1 MAIAPVP
8 AFPFPRRPFSSITPF
23 TYSDAMTHL
32 ELLEKLRV
40 YAGVTLPDEINKVLD
55 EYSIELTAEVQA
67 AIDLMIGTLNDKI
80 VEINDAL
87 ADQQADYT
95 QKISDLT
102 VYVDNAVQQIIND
115 SIEVQDPVVAAL
127 MADPDS
133 DTGQTARD
141 VFPVKSGLP
150 YVNIADY
157 GAALDGT
164 NDVAA
169 VEAAYADVAPGG
181 TVTAPSGAVF
191 GLAGL
196 DVEAKNVTID
206 FSQNTIIQTDN
217 VTPIIMRGVM
227 GPGSPASLMSTT
239 QRVST
244 LGFGGSH
251 GLTKGDVVKVYS
263 NDPIP
268 YNRNSDQA
276 NAARAGRIG
285 QVWDVTG
292 NEVRIMP
299 AVPSYMSTDIHVAK
313 MEQRTGEIK
322 IGEIYCAEEDQATFN
337 ARMVLVQAMI
347 RPRVDVRI
355 TRGGAQGV
363 SVNNCYM
370 ADVTADVANLA
381 DNTGTG
387 QLGYGVAD
395 GASSLSSY
403 HITVRDARHAFTD
416 GVGANN
422 GSAPTP
428 ENALSNG
435 ASYGATV
442 YARTNAVRNASIDTH
457 HAGENH
463 HFVDCHVEGGSHAF
477 AMRGIKHTI
486 SNPVITN
493 TNSGFR
499 VFRETDYDTTRSF
512 GHTIINPV
520 MVDVATPF
528 EFTGNVSRA
537 ETNYPD
543 LVIQGG
549 KVEHS
554 GRAFNF
560 NHCVVVMNDTVFT
573 YTGGARPEQG
583 HLGYL
588 WNSRLSGSAHFDI
601 TAMDDEAGPTLITM
615 IQGGSSARANVVGRF
630 TLDKVGLGP
639 GTPASFMQAANGSCE
654 IDLTVIGE
662 ISNTWAPAGSAS
674 DPSKVVRVRRAS
686 NGEGSAFQTQ
696 SLSSNGP
703 LTLLNAG
710 DNHVMARVTA
720 EGETRYINAIDPGKY
735 GGQLLTIWVT
745 NNGNSVGVTGSAANV
760 FLPSGA
766 TVEIDAGHAIQFV
779 WDSNASLWRQ
789 VA

>member
-1 MAIAPVP
+1 MAINLPEIGQVDWGGELNSALTTLDNQTIVDARLDDEDLVLVANSGTEKNVGRVVGDKGDPGERGEPGPEGPPGPGVDP
-8 AFPFPRRPFSSITPF
+8 QLLPF
-23 TYSDAMTHL
+23 
-32 ELLEKLRV
+32 
-40 YAGVTLPDEINKVLD
+40 
-55 EYSIELTAEVQA
+55 
-67 AIDLMIGTLNDKI
+67 
-80 VEINDAL
+80 
-87 ADQQADYT
+87 
-95 QKISDLT
+95 
-102 VYVDNAVQQIIND
+102 
-115 SIEVQDPVVAAL
+115 
-127 MADPDS
+127 
-133 DTGQTARD
+133 
-141 VFPVKSGLP
+141 
-150 YVNIADY
+150 VNIADY
-157 GAALDGT
+157 GASLDGVT

-196 DVEAKNVTID
+196 DVTAKNVTID

-227 GPGSPASLMSTT
+227 GPGAPASLMSTT

-251 GLTKGDVVKVYS
+251 GLSKGDVVKVYS

-268 YNRNSDQA
+268 YNRNTNQT
-276 NAARAGRIG
+276 NAARAGRIA
-285 QVWDVTG
+285 QVWSVVG
-292 NEVRIMP
+292 NQIMVMP
-299 AVPSYMSTDIHVAK
+299 AVPSYMTTDIHVAK

-322 IGEIYCAEEDQATFN
+322 IGEIYCADEDQATFN
-337 ARMVLVQAMI
+337 TRMVLVQAMI

-355 TRGGAQGV
+355 TRGGGQGV

-381 DNTGTG
+381 DNTGAG
-387 QLGYGVAD
+387 QFGYGVAD

-403 HITVRDARHAFTD
+403 HITVRDVRHAFTD
-416 GVGANN
+416 GVGANS

-442 YARTNAVRNASIDTH
+442 YARTNAVRSASIDTH

-463 HFVDCHVEGGSHAF
+463 HFVDCHIEGGSNAF
-477 AMRGIKHTI
+477 SMRGIKHTI

-493 TNSGFR
+493 TNGGFR
-499 VFRETDYDTTRSF
+499 IFRETDYDTTRSY

-520 MVDVATPF
+520 MIDVGTGF
-528 EFTGNVSRA
+528 EFTGNVARA
-537 ETNYPD
+537 DTNYPD

-549 KVEHS
+549 KIEHS

-573 YTGGARPEQG
+573 YQGEQRPDDG
-583 HLGYL
+583 HLGTL

-601 TAMDDEAGPTLITM
+601 SGMDGGSGPTMIAI
-615 IQGGSSARANVVGRF
+615 IQGGSSNSADVIGDFV
-630 TLDKVGLGP
+630 LDKANQPSGV
-639 GTPASFMQAANGSCE
+639 PASFYQAANGSCE
-654 IDLTVIGE
+654 FDLTVIGE
-662 ISNTWAPAGSAS
+662 ISNTWPAAGSAN
-674 DPSKVVRVRRAS
+674 DPRKVVRVRRAS
-686 NGEGSAFQTQ
+686 NGEGSAFRTF
-696 SLSSNGP
+696 SMSGNGR

-710 DNHVMARVTA
+710 DNHIMARVTA
-720 EGETRYINAIDPGKY
+720 EGATRHINAIDEGKY
-735 GGQLLTIWVT
+735 GGQLLTIWAT
-745 NNGNSVGVTGSAANV
+745 NNGNNVGITGSAANV
-760 FLPSGA
+760 FLPSGTA
-766 TVEIDAGHAIQFV
+766 VTIDAGHAIQFV

-789 VA
+789 IA